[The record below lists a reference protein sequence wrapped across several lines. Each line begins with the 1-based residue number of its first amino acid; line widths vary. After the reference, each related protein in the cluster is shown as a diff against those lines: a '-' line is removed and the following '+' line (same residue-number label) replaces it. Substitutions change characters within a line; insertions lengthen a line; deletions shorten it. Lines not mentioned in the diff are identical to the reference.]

1 MKSGKTSKDGGNHAR
16 TNHHP
21 RNNNAHP
28 RRRYHRP
35 KSPRVRTAMATQNT
49 SPLKWDVV
57 TVYRLLTRAGVTP
70 TVATVEALQK
80 LFNGMERNEND

>member
-1 MKSGKTSKDGGNHAR
+1 
-16 TNHHP
+16 
-21 RNNNAHP
+21 
-28 RRRYHRP
+28 
-35 KSPRVRTAMATQNT
+35 MATQST

-80 LFNGMERNEND
+80 LFNGMERNN